1 MYFLANLRQSD
12 SASAKSDAGIGLLK
26 YSHSAHD
33 TRLACFLFVRSSYI
47 SMVGWAGASQD
58 APVPCDAGK
67 TNSVQFTT
75 SQIGLCGGE
84 FKTQSQETSP

>member
-1 MYFLANLRQSD
+1 M
-12 SASAKSDAGIGLLK
+12 
-26 YSHSAHD
+26 
-33 TRLACFLFVRSSYI
+33 RSSYI

-84 FKTQSQETSP
+84 FKTQSQETSL

>member
-1 MYFLANLRQSD
+1 M
-12 SASAKSDAGIGLLK
+12 K

-33 TRLACFLFVRSSYI
+33 TRLACFLFVRPSNTL
-47 SMVGWAGASQD
+47 SMVGWAGASKD

-84 FKTQSQETSP
+84 FKTQSQETSL